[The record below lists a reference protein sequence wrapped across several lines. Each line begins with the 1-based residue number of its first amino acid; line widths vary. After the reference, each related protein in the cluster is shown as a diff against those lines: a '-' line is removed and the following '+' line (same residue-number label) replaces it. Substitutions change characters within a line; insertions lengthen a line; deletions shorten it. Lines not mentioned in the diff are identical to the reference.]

1 MQQEIYRDNYMA
13 EISTKPGKNLKRIR
27 TVKKLPQ
34 GTIAQRLEVHRAYI
48 ILAGLG
54 TGKEIPHLRQF
65 KN

>member
-1 MQQEIYRDNYMA
+1 MA